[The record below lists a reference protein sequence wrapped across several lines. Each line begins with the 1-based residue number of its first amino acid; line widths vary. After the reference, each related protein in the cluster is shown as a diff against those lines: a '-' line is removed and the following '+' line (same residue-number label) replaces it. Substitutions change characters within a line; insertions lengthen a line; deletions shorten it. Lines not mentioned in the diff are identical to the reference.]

1 MIKVK
6 GSSFKQKIYPKA
18 DTKEFKNLSKIYQFF
33 KNYYPVRVRLWLV
46 YKITENNLLFATF
59 RDFIQKS
66 KEVSYLRR
74 QTSILT

>member
-59 RDFIQKS
+59 RDFIQNQ
-66 KEVSYLRR
+66 RR
-74 QTSILT
+74 YPTSVDKQVF